1 MHKNKIYLLFSYQ
14 FMWYWVLRVVMTK
27 QSEPT
32 TTKNKKTKAKEK
44 SLFHTHKNTQF
55 SHSTNCLAYCRCS
68 LLRIEHSFAQQ
79 EYFIKYILFWLV
91 GWWVYEFQLFFF
103 LRILMSSSWK
113 RRQKTTNEFSRISM
127 HRRQTI
133 HYDTHI
139 THVFSSILI
148 YMSTDCFIISC
159 SWSRFHFAL
168 GAQI

>member
-79 EYFIKYILFWLV
+79 EYFIKYILFWLAGWLFGWLV
-91 GWWVYEFQLFFF
+91 GGYMNFNCFFF
-103 LRILMSSSWK
+103 LEDFNVIFMKTKAKNNKRI
-113 RRQKTTNEFSRISM
+113 FSHKHASKANNTLW
-127 HRRQTI
+127 H
-133 HYDTHI
+133 THHTCI
-139 THVFSSILI
+139 F
-148 YMSTDCFIISC
+148 
-159 SWSRFHFAL
+159 
-168 GAQI
+168 